1 MDGAWGP
8 TAAEGFV
15 EGDDGEI
22 AVADGVVEV
31 ELRGSVLGV

>member
-8 TAAEGFV
+8 TAAEGCV